1 MLNIAVCDD
10 EEMVLPYLCEQISS
24 AFERVHMEVRIDSY
38 SSSIKL
44 RKTIENR
51 ISYDVFFLDIDM
63 KELDGFRLA
72 SFIENKLEE
81 AVLIFVSSKEEYVFS
96 SFRHH
101 PFSFIR
107 KEKLRQDLEITV
119 TDLQK
124 KLKCENGNDRII
136 LTDEQQNSYEF
147 PVQDVLYIEAQD
159 KYICIHTTNGN
170 QVIRSSLSA
179 AEKTLKDT
187 CFMRIHKS
195 YMINLHMIYAI
206 FYDKVVMDDKTELP
220 VGREKVQMLRQRFCE
235 ET

>member
-63 KELDGFRLA
+63 EGLDGFRLA

-107 KEKLRQDLEITV
+107 KEKLRHFPTILLFLPWSSHTIKFVRNFIIFREIKIFPVRTSGIA
-119 TDLQK
+119 LW
-124 KLKCENGNDRII
+124 II
-136 LTDEQQNSYEF
+136 LAYF
-147 PVQDVLYIEAQD
+147 
-159 KYICIHTTNGN
+159 
-170 QVIRSSLSA
+170 
-179 AEKTLKDT
+179 
-187 CFMRIHKS
+187 
-195 YMINLHMIYAI
+195 I
-206 FYDKVVMDDKTELP
+206 FGTIP
-220 VGREKVQMLRQRFCE
+220 QAG
-235 ET
+235 